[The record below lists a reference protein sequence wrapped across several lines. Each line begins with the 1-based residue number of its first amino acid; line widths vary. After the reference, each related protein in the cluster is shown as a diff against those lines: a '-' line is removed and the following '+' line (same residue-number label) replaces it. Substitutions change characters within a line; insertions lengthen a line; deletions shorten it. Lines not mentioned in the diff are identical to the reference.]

1 MSKTSYISKKK
12 KKKNDNSINRVACIK
27 NKCYLLKKKGAR
39 RFMNN
44 IVSFKLVHFKIMK
57 TMMLGY

>member
-27 NKCYLLKKKGAR
+27 NKCYLLKKK
-39 RFMNN
+39 
-44 IVSFKLVHFKIMK
+44 KEQEDL
-57 TMMLGY
+57 